1 MNFFF
6 LLFRQNVSSFTQH
19 FHPPTV
25 YESAE
30 PGSVFSMISSQALTC
45 CSDVP
50 TAFPGFSARI
60 HSCLLP
66 GSLCTKTTAP
76 PLPTHLP
83 PPTPLTVLG
92 FLSVA
97 YHCDVPAPYLTQPCL
112 DCTGQVCLRWEE
124 FSQHKCPW
132 QPSVHHTSRHSCF
145 TGPVLPQPCPTHGST
160 DSPALP
166 PGAWRWLQ
174 EKALP
179 STCSHCWK
187 WLM

>member
-1 MNFFF
+1 MKNLF
-6 LLFRQNVSSFTQH
+6 LLFRQNVSSFTHH

-45 CSDVP
+45 CSDMP

-66 GSLCTKTTAP
+66 GSLCTKTTYSSPQMA
-76 PLPTHLP
+76 
-83 PPTPLTVLG
+83 VLG
-92 FLSVA
+92 FQSVA

-112 DCTGQVCLRWEE
+112 HCTGQVCLRWEE
-124 FSQHKCPW
+124 FPQHKCPW

-145 TGPVLPQPCPTHGST
+145 TDPVLPQPCPTHGSA

-179 STCSHCWK
+179 STCRQCWK